1 MSNDVPTTD
10 ATAQAVPAESA
21 PAAPTGADECA
32 PAEAEGGHRRDP
44 APEAGPVSRG
54 RGDRRRALTRK
65 RRVPAALGVTV
76 LAGVLVAGSI
86 LVPDLAASADS
97 AGRPAACVAQ
107 DPTRP
112 QPPAQTPIPTSV
124 ATVRQAYY
132 CLFDNYYGGSRL
144 DDRILLQYAFQ
155 AVVRELRKRGSD
167 QPNAVLPALTGHRD
181 KDWARFGKRL
191 QEVLDAAPNDQAL
204 RSSLAVVAIQGMLAA
219 LHDNH
224 AGYQASGI
232 APGPGAPRWGLGV
245 SLNHALPRAETAPDF
260 TGPLFATEVAAGSP
274 AAVAG
279 LTPGDI
285 IESVNGVPAFT
296 SGKLNPGV
304 LDLLRPP
311 APQRTPVTLT
321 IRRPATGE
329 TRQLAVTP
337 GELPPPAQPHVD
349 AAVLDGGMARI
360 RFDAFYPGVARE
372 ILKAIADLRATTTLT
387 GVIFDV
393 RGNRGGVADEG
404 NILLGAFIHDATV
417 LSFCDANGRCDPQRV
432 DDNTPLLHLPMV
444 TLTDDGCA
452 SACEAFATGVKDL
465 HLGTLIGTRTAGVNS
480 GPARLYALADN
491 TSAIR
496 FPSQRA
502 IGANG
507 EIVDGI
513 GVPPDIYA
521 PLTAA
526 DRSTGQDPALAQA
539 TSLLEH

>member
-1 MSNDVPTTD
+1 MSNDMPTTD
-10 ATAQAVPAESA
+10 APTEADAGATTEADGGPRQDPTSA
-21 PAAPTGADECA
+21 PGPIS
-32 PAEAEGGHRRDP
+32 RR
-44 APEAGPVSRG
+44 

-65 RRVPAALGVTV
+65 RRVLAATGVTV
-76 LAGVLVAGSI
+76 LAGGLVAGSI
-86 LVPDLAASADS
+86 VVPDITASADS

-107 DPTRP
+107 DPNRP
-112 QPPAQTPIPTSV
+112 QPPAQAPVPTSV
-124 ATVRQAYY
+124 TTVQQAYY

-144 DDRILLQYAFQ
+144 DDRTLLQYAFQ
-155 AVVRELRKRGSD
+155 AVVRELRKRGVD

-181 KDWARFGKRL
+181 KDWARFAKRL
-191 QEVLDAAPNDQAL
+191 QEVLDAVPDDQAL

-224 AGYQASGI
+224 AAYQASGV
-232 APGPGAPRWGLGV
+232 APGQGAPRWGLGV
-245 SLNHALPRAETAPDF
+245 SLNYALPRAETAPDF
-260 TGPLFATEVAAGSP
+260 TGPLFATSVAPGGPAAAAGL
-274 AAVAG
+274 A
-279 LTPGDI
+279 PGDV

-311 APQRTPVTLT
+311 APQRTPVTLA

-329 TRQLAVTP
+329 TRQLTVPP
-337 GELPPPAQPHVD
+337 GELPAPPQSHVD
-349 AAVLDGGMARI
+349 ATVLDGGIARI
-360 RFDAFYPGVARE
+360 RFDAFSPGVAQE
-372 ILKAIADLRATTTLT
+372 ILKAITDLQATTKLT

-404 NILLGAFIHDATV
+404 NVLLGAFVHDATV

-480 GPARLYALADN
+480 GPARLYTLNDN

-521 PLTAA
+521 PLTAT
-526 DRSTGQDPALAQA
+526 DVSTGKDPALSQA
-539 TSLLEH
+539 VSLLKQ

>member
-1 MSNDVPTTD
+1 MSNDKRTTGTPD
-10 ATAQAVPAESA
+10 EPA
-21 PAAPTGADECA
+21 PAARTETGEGAV
-32 PAEAEGGHRRDP
+32 AEAEGGPRQASTP
-44 APEAGPVSRG
+44 APGPVWRR
-54 RGDRRRALTRK
+54 RGDRRRAPTRK
-65 RRVPAALGVTV
+65 RRVLAATSVTV
-76 LAGVLVAGSI
+76 LAGGLVAGSI
-86 LVPDLAASADS
+86 LVPDITASADS

-112 QPPAQTPIPTSV
+112 QSPGQAPVPTSV
-124 ATVRQAYY
+124 STVQQAYY

-144 DDRILLQYAFQ
+144 DDRTLLQYAFQ
-155 AVVRELRKRGSD
+155 AVVRELRKRGVD
-167 QPNAVLPALTGHRD
+167 RPNAVLPALTGHRD
-181 KDWARFGKRL
+181 KDWARFAKCLR
-191 QEVLDAAPNDQAL
+191 EVLDAVPDDQAL

-224 AGYQASGI
+224 ADYQASGP
-232 APGPGAPRWGLGV
+232 APGQGAPRWGIGV
-245 SLNHALPRAETAPDF
+245 SLNYALPRPETAPEF
-260 TGPLFATEVAAGSP
+260 TGPLFATAVAAGGP

-279 LTPGDI
+279 LAPGDV

-311 APQRTPVTLT
+311 APQQTPVTLA
-321 IRRPATGE
+321 IRRPATGA
-329 TRQLAVTP
+329 TRQLTITP
-337 GELPPPAQPHVD
+337 GELPLMPQPHVD
-349 AAVLDGGMARI
+349 AAVLDGGVARI

-372 ILKAIADLRATTTLT
+372 VLKAITDLQATTKLT

-404 NILLGAFIHDATV
+404 NVLLGAFVHDATV
-417 LSFCDANGRCDPQRV
+417 LSFCDADGRCDPQRV

-480 GPARLYALADN
+480 GPARLYALDDN
-491 TSAIR
+491 SNGIR

-521 PLTAA
+521 PVTAA
-526 DRSTGQDPALAQA
+526 DVSAGKDPALAQA
-539 TSLLEH
+539 TSLLKR